1 MSGKLGG
8 NYSAEGIKRLYAY
21 ELTFNRRYMRLSIVN
36 DNMNTVKRI
45 LKLLKPYTRKII
57 IVVVCTILSA
67 AARVV
72 YPRISQLLID
82 DGLIALNLNTVVKY
96 SIGLLLVVIIIQ
108 CFSAVET
115 KNRIYI
121 NSMLSFI
128 LSGKV
133 LKKIFRLKL
142 HYFNN
147 TK

>member
-82 DGLIALNLNTVVKY
+82 DGLIALNLNTV
-96 SIGLLLVVIIIQ
+96 
-108 CFSAVET
+108 
-115 KNRIYI
+115 
-121 NSMLSFI
+121 
-128 LSGKV
+128 
-133 LKKIFRLKL
+133 
-142 HYFNN
+142 
-147 TK
+147 